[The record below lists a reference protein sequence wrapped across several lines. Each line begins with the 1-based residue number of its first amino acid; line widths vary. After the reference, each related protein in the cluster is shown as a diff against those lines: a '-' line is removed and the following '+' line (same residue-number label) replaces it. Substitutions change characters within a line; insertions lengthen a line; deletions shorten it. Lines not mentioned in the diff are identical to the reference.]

1 LSEKLHTVSVRSYST
16 GNNGRCITSARTNHF
31 VVDDPDYTGGPNEA
45 VTAGEAFFSGITAC
59 AVLMLERLA
68 REKEYPLKWVDVT
81 LDATRDL
88 EDVREAYSIY
98 DRIAIRFELTGVDEL
113 QASDL
118 VDVYK
123 RR

>member
-1 LSEKLHTVSVRSYST
+1 MSERFHTLSVRSYST
-16 GNNGRCITSARTNHF
+16 GNKGRCITSARTNHF

-68 REKEYPLKWVDVT
+68 REKEYPLKWMDVT
-81 LDATRDL
+81 LDATRDM
-88 EDVREAYSIY
+88 EAVHEVHSIY
-98 DRIAIRFELTGVDEL
+98 DRVRMRFELTGVDSTQAQEL
-113 QASDL
+113 VEL
-118 VDVYK
+118 YK